1 MIVNRAEP
9 LKMKP
14 LDPNKKSKELRRFKP
29 TRKPAGVFSIAI
41 AFCDSSLLAL
51 AFFLAASPF
60 VLQPGINITLPKASF
75 SGGARFGS
83 MVLSITRGGW
93 FYFNDERLNLT
104 RLPGALQAAV
114 EEQPGF
120 PLIIEADESVPHGV
134 IVKAWD
140 AARAAGVNDVSMATR
155 IAGGVEDVR

>member
-1 MIVNRAEP
+1 
-9 LKMKP
+9 MKP
-14 LDPNKKSKELRRFKP
+14 FDPHKKSKELRRFKP

-51 AFFLAASPF
+51 AFFLAVSPF

-75 SGGARFGS
+75 TGGARFDS

-93 FYFNDERLNLT
+93 FYFNDERLSLA
-104 RLPGALQAAV
+104 RLPSALKASA
-114 EEQPGF
+114 EERPGF
-120 PLIIEADESVPHGV
+120 PLIIEADENVSHGT

-140 AARAAGVNDVSMATR
+140 AARAAGVGDVSIATR
-155 IAGGVEDVR
+155 IAAASEEVP

>member
-1 MIVNRAEP
+1 
-9 LKMKP
+9 MKP
-14 LDPNKKSKELRRFKP
+14 FDPHQKSKALRQFKP

-51 AFFLAASPF
+51 AFFLVISPF
-60 VLQPGINITLPKASF
+60 VLQPGINISLPDASF

-93 FYFNDERLNLT
+93 FYFNDERLNLV
-104 RLPGALQAAV
+104 RLPEALKDAAA
-114 EEQPGF
+114 EHPGF
-120 PLIIEADESVPHGV
+120 PLIIEADRHVSHGT

-140 AARAAGVNDVSMATR
+140 AAQGAGIKDVSIAT
-155 IAGGVEDVR
+155 GVAVAETLP